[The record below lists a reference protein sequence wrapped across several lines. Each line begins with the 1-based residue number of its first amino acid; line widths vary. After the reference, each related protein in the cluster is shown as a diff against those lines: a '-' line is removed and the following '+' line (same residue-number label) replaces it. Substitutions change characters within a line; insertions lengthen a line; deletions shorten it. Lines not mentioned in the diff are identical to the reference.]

1 MTIVSFNHFQNKNV
15 LKNMFLKNIYHYC
28 YIFFKNQNL
37 YMCPHFD
44 CKPAFVMRFFNKKN
58 YYYHYMYNYFQECS
72 GSLCK
77 RVGQRRGEWE
87 ECFMTVSGHLTIQ
100 KREQLCYLACSKY
113 CPHHVLIGKYRTV
126 KNTVN

>member
-28 YIFFKNQNL
+28 YIFLRIKIFICVRILIANL
-37 YMCPHFD
+37 HLSCVFLI
-44 CKPAFVMRFFNKKN
+44 KKN

>member
-1 MTIVSFNHFQNKNV
+1 
-15 LKNMFLKNIYHYC
+15 MFLKTCFLKIYIITV
-28 YIFFKNQNL
+28 IFFLRIKIFKCVRILIANL
-37 YMCPHFD
+37 HLSCVFLI
-44 CKPAFVMRFFNKKN
+44 KKN

-126 KNTVN
+126 KNNVN